1 MELEFLERSFK
12 KHSFKHFIVF
22 YPSSSYAS
30 ELFLEQYTDALVS
43 YLNKGQAT
51 LMLSYSPI
59 SLLIIDQKQ
68 NSYVALSDH
77 FGRTPLYYAF
87 GKKNKFILGTSVKE
101 IFLLLDQDK
110 IEIDCTT
117 IIDMVLFNYPL
128 MNKTLFHSIK
138 RLASDVLLKISKNII
153 KEIELVKQAEKYHL
167 INKVKNPDYKQICS
181 TLQVYLQSNIKPNLP
196 VLLSMTG
203 GFDSRVNFALLLKL
217 GIKFEAFTFG
227 NPDSNDAVPAVNL
240 CKQYGIKHHLI
251 DLNREF
257 YQYREKYVDRLI
269 ESSLNNPFVLDL
281 AHYEFVKEL
290 FPASNIVTGYMG
302 GEILTGGNVGS
313 SQVTFTQTAKD
324 LLTSENLLEF
334 KNKFLSNFDT
344 QFIRLDN
351 IPDLDEYLNSFSNY
365 FYKKKTN
372 NQNLTNFLLYE
383 KYHKFFGVI
392 KSIYSPKHHQIDT
405 FMAPEYFNYI
415 HQLPY
420 NYNNTP
426 LFKRNPYTNY
436 LSRRFYAQIIK
447 ETTPSLLESK
457 LDRGY
462 KVKDLLSPFGLLNIS
477 KNYYLNHTGRGNKL
491 NIKTID
497 YRKWFEADVF
507 EYLKH
512 SSNLQDYFNKDFVFK
527 VIDEYYV
534 DKQAYP
540 ISVFNKLMVI
550 YGLMK
555 AIDLIK
561 KKSAN
566 NNAIN

>member
-1 MELEFLERSFK
+1 MTESINISSLYKSIVVNKEYDLYTEFSINDIPLLETLLKSLENNVFDV
-12 KHSFKHFIVF
+12 FIKI
-22 YPSSSYAS
+22 
-30 ELFLEQYTDALVS
+30 
-43 YLNKGQAT
+43 N
-51 LMLSYSPI
+51 SPI
-59 SLLIIDQKQ
+59 CIVHSKKLNTVYLYSNHFNNRQLFYSISPNKII
-68 NSYVALSDH
+68 LSD
-77 FGRTPLYYAF
+77 RYYD
-87 GKKNKFILGTSVKE
+87 IIREEHS
-101 IFLLLDQDK
+101 I
-110 IEIDCTT
+110 IEYESICSNL
-117 IIDMVLFNYPL
+117 IFNYGL
-128 MNKTLFHSIK
+128 NSSTLNTGIK
-138 RLASDVLLKISKNII
+138 SLSPGSII
-153 KEIELVKQAEKYHL
+153 KIQNGVLYDFSQKYKSHSL
-167 INKVKNPDYKQICS
+167 SQQMEPSDILSNYILN
-181 TLQVYLQSNIKPNLP
+181 NIKENNP

-203 GFDSRVNFALLLKL
+203 GFDSRVNFAILLKL

-227 NPDSNDAVPAVNL
+227 NPNSNDAVPAINL
-240 CKQYGIKHHLI
+240 CNQYGIKHHLI
-251 DLNREF
+251 DLNNDF
-257 YQYREKYVDRLI
+257 YQHREKYVDRLI